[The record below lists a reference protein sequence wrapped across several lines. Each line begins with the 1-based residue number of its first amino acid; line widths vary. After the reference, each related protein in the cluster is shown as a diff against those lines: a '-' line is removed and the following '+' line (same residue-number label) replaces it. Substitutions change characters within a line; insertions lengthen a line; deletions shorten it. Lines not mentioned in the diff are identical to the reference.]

1 MVFCIEY
8 SRVSIFLQNMGSV
21 VGDSE
26 GDDVQ
31 IVEEVFVVD
40 VVSHNEIPQDQSLL
54 TWPPPPTFLP
64 RPT

>member
-1 MVFCIEY
+1 
-8 SRVSIFLQNMGSV
+8 MGSV

-64 RPT
+64 RPTWPV